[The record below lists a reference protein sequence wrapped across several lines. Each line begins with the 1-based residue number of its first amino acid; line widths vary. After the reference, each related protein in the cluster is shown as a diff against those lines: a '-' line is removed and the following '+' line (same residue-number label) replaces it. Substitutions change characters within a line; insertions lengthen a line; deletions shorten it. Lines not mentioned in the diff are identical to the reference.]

1 MVASAGKLAVRAKQ
15 GLVYQVRLLGRAACD
30 PGPVNADFDSV
41 PHVLFAEAVLGE
53 ETIEVLPR
61 PYRLVGGVKRARSC
75 HAPIVPSGDRSV
87 TEAVGH
93 PVVPRS
99 GLLPTGGAVGDGLA
113 GGEDA
118 EDMPALAV

>member
-1 MVASAGKLAVRAKQ
+1 
-15 GLVYQVRLLGRAACD
+15 
-30 PGPVNADFDSV
+30 
-41 PHVLFAEAVLGE
+41 
-53 ETIEVLPR
+53 
-61 PYRLVGGVKRARSC
+61 
-75 HAPIVPSGDRSV
+75 VPSGDRSV

-93 PVVPRS
+93 PVMPRS